1 MEKNKVFYPFG
12 THGPNISEGI
22 LWSEVNVFLGRE
34 RWAKGGAGRGAED
47 GEARAGV
54 GRSGLYRL
62 SHLQLAEGGG
72 GSGQGFRNVASG
84 RYRRLCLALA
94 IQMGRRNGRW
104 RLGKARQEEQREE
117 HSLHSLWLRD
127 FLSRV
132 KNGGWVCVCV
142 CGGWL
147 LILEGYLWKQVKEA
161 GIELVGTG
169 MFLSSYVRRMYE
181 PVCTQLSGKSYWGS
195 VKVEIHSYYI
205 CGL

>member
-47 GEARAGV
+47 REARAGV

-94 IQMGRRNGRW
+94 IQMGCRNGRW

-142 CGGWL
+142 GGAAVDF
-147 LILEGYLWKQVKEA
+147 G
-161 GIELVGTG
+161 GIFMKTG
-169 MFLSSYVRRMYE
+169 QGGRYRARRNRNVPVFLCSKDVWTCVYAAE
-181 PVCTQLSGKSYWGS
+181 W
-195 VKVEIHSYYI
+195 
-205 CGL
+205 